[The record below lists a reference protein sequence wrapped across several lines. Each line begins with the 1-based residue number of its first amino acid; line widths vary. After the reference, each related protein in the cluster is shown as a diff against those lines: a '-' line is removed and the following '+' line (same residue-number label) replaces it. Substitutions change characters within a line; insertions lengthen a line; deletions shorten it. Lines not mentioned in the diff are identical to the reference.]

1 MLNWLKNKKHPEFW
15 TNYLNEC
22 ENSSPRY
29 VTLSVESTG
38 TNPNK
43 DVILSIGAVG
53 IENNQLKIKD
63 SFEIVLLQYI
73 FNHDNGLSNEF
84 IIESK
89 MPKFIESE
97 GMQRFIKYIGNAIII
112 GHRVDVAIEMMN
124 VALEKLDCG
133 KLKNQ
138 ALDLEIM
145 FRKWKE
151 QSNDK
156 KFSLEEIARALKI
169 PEENADLSIEKAYI
183 VGLSF
188 LKLKKYL
195 EIE

>member
-1 MLNWLKNKKHPEFW
+1 VKARKRLRW
-15 TNYLNEC
+15 
-22 ENSSPRY
+22 
-29 VTLSVESTG
+29 
-38 TNPNK
+38 
-43 DVILSIGAVG
+43 
-53 IENNQLKIKD
+53 
-63 SFEIVLLQYI
+63 
-73 FNHDNGLSNEF
+73 
-84 IIESK
+84 
-89 MPKFIESE
+89 
-97 GMQRFIKYIGNAIII
+97 
-112 GHRVDVAIEMMN
+112 
-124 VALEKLDCG
+124 